1 METRN
6 STRDRPNRLEAKVQG
21 FIDGHPPAGRV
32 RQQSGRLLASG
43 DLLQVTQALTPE
55 EQGRSMGRVDQVRRL
70 GCLSITSPNMS
81 SFTKAYPTA
90 ETQNAALLSAR
101 RSL

>member
-1 METRN
+1 
-6 STRDRPNRLEAKVQG
+6 
-21 FIDGHPPAGRV
+21 
-32 RQQSGRLLASG
+32 
-43 DLLQVTQALTPE
+43 
-55 EQGRSMGRVDQVRRL
+55 MGRVDQVRRL